1 MALKRKTLF
10 YYGLADLP
18 VSMSLFPVLVFLPK
32 FYTSEMAV
40 PIGLAATI
48 MLAIRISDGHFTR
61 IKLG

>member
-40 PIGLAATI
+40 RYPDGQHD
-48 MLAIRISDGHFTR
+48 RRCQPDGDGHFTR